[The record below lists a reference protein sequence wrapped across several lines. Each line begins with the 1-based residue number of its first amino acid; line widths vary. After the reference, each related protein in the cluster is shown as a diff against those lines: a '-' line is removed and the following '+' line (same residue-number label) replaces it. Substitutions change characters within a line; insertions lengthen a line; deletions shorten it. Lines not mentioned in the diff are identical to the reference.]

1 MTFNKTTTYALMILT
16 RIANHPDEN
25 VSATMLSKDLNIPL
39 QYCRRILTD
48 LTNKELLRSIHGRK
62 GGFVLLKPSNEIYV
76 SEIVEAFEGFSNVHR
91 CIMGF
96 DNCPVEKD
104 SHCVLHTSFDS
115 ARKQFIAILKT
126 TTLDNF
132 ILHDQIVS

>member
-16 RIANHPDEN
+16 HMAKHPDMN
-25 VSATMLSKDLNIPL
+25 VSATMLSKDLHIPL

-48 LTNKELLRSIHGRK
+48 LTNKDLLRSIHGRK
-62 GGFVLLKPSNEIYV
+62 GGFVLVKPSKEIYI
-76 SEIVEAFEGFSNVHR
+76 SEIVEAFEGFTNVHR

-96 DNCPVEKD
+96 ENCPVEKG

-115 ARKQFIAILKT
+115 ARKQFISILKN

-132 ILHDQIVS
+132 ILDDKLIS